1 MGNSRCKWLGCR
13 RKRSDALKMSSSS
26 LRSET
31 AAGNSIK
38 QLNAL
43 WCNKYAVWLYYISE
57 KMFFLIN
64 LVVIFSPLDPQN
76 FRTDFCQRSL
86 IPKPRCLPDYSAQER
101 EDARQ
106 VFIDWPG
113 RERAWRWYIQ
123 CWPPD
128 TAGGSRDQQE
138 PTCTEGRQVTGEKRS
153 YSYIRIQNV
162 FS

>member
-13 RKRSDALKMSSSS
+13 RKRSVALKMSSSS

-64 LVVIFSPLDPQN
+64 LVVIFFTSWSPELQDRLLPTLTHPEATLSS
-76 FRTDFCQRSL
+76 RLFCAGRGRCTASFHWLTWQGTSVALIHPVLTAGHGWREQRSTRAYL
-86 IPKPRCLPDYSAQER
+86 HWRSA
-101 EDARQ
+101 
-106 VFIDWPG
+106 
-113 RERAWRWYIQ
+113 
-123 CWPPD
+123 
-128 TAGGSRDQQE
+128 
-138 PTCTEGRQVTGEKRS
+138 S
-153 YSYIRIQNV
+153 YRRKA
-162 FS
+162 